1 MCLGYLKWVCLG
13 ILQYGQLKTH
23 TVQTELLTIKWL
35 GEVLTS
41 SSNGVNLLQFR
52 TSCPGWT
59 SSALPT
65 MATWC
70 RTSCLSWWS
79 CSSTTTMTTSLSS
92 GWHSTR
98 SNSTLTFWTGQ
109 WTKLSMK
116 LFTQEILDHHWTD
129 IPVFV
134 TRLSRWYGRALKRLN
149 PNITR
154 TSVLIGLSSSKQ
166 ASKPWR
172 VISWLRLK
180 C

>member
-98 SNSTLTFWTGQ
+98 SNSTLIFLNRTMNQVINETFYTGNLGPSLDRYPRVCNKTLTLVRKTTEEVKPQ
-109 WTKLSMK
+109 YYKDLSP
-116 LFTQEILDHHWTD
+116 HWT
-129 IPVFV
+129 F
-134 TRLSRWYGRALKRLN
+134 K
-149 PNITR
+149 
-154 TSVLIGLSSSKQ
+154 
-166 ASKPWR
+166 
-172 VISWLRLK
+172 
-180 C
+180 